1 MNRWLWTMLACV
13 AMLLAGTAQAD
24 PTDLAAPTA
33 ASAAAT
39 SVVVGA
45 GQWVHALSAFSPP
58 KYPPG
63 FAHFDYVNPDAPKGG
78 LLNLA
83 NPDRRSSFDK
93 FNPFTVKGV
102 PPAAVM
108 ILMVESLATM
118 GQDEPMAMYG
128 LLAEAMWAAPDLSS
142 ISFRIHPRARFA
154 NGDPVTPADVLH
166 SYQALSAAGAYPRY
180 RAPLA
185 GVAGVVVVDE
195 RTVRI
200 DLKERS
206 LDTLFNAGTMPVF
219 SRHWGAGKQMDDI
232 SSELPITSGAYVI
245 DSFEM
250 PRRVALKRNPAYWAR
265 DLGVRR
271 GMFNFDRIEYRMY
284 QDRDISLEAF
294 KAGEFDL
301 VKEYSA
307 RAWARRH
314 EGVKWRDGRILK
326 QALPTR
332 TGKGMQATLFNQRR
346 PLLQDIRVREA
357 LTLAWDFSNYNRYG
371 SFVRT
376 ESVFPNSDFAAQG
389 LPSPGELALLAPW
402 RAALPPRVFG
412 PAFVAPRTGT
422 GANGLRD
429 NLKRARDLLA
439 QAGWT
444 VAPDGLLRNAQGQ
457 PFELEYLEPSV
468 SGRTVMWQRNLQK
481 LGISLKER
489 LVDFALYQRRL
500 EKFDFDLVT
509 IINPDF
515 TLPSAADMAGLF
527 ASKAADN
534 EGSNNWRGVK
544 SPPADALLKAL
555 GEATNPAALRDAAR
569 AFDRVVMWSF
579 WQMPEVFN
587 NKEQVSYWDKFGMP
601 KTLPHHFKIDALLVG
616 YTDFGPW
623 PVWTW
628 WDKSLSRPAA
638 TAATPAS
645 AALTPAASKP

>member
-1 MNRWLWTMLACV
+1 MNRWLWTTLACV
-13 AMLLAGTAQAD
+13 AALLAGPAQAA
-24 PTDLAAPTA
+24 PAEQAAPTA
-33 ASAAAT
+33 ASATAP
-39 SVVVGA
+39 SVLVGA

-78 LLNLA
+78 KLNLA

-108 ILMVESLATM
+108 ILMVESLATL

-154 NGDPVTPADVLH
+154 NGDALTPADVLH

-195 RTVRI
+195 RTVRF

-219 SRHWGAGKQMDDI
+219 SRHWGAGKKMDDI

-250 PRRVALKRNPAYWAR
+250 PRRVALKRNPGYWAR

-301 VKEYSA
+301 VKEHSA

-357 LTLAWDFSNYNRYG
+357 LTLTWDFSNYNRYG
-371 SFVRT
+371 TFSRT
-376 ESVFPNSDFAAQG
+376 ESVFPNSEFAAQG
-389 LPSPGELALLAPW
+389 LPSPGELALLEPW

-412 PAFVAPRTGT
+412 PAFVAPRTAT
-422 GANGLRD
+422 GRPGASDLRD
-429 NLKRARDLLA
+429 NLRRARDLLA
-439 QAGWT
+439 QAGWK
-444 VAPDGLLRNAQGQ
+444 VAADGLLRNAQGQ
-457 PFELEYLEPSV
+457 PFELEYLEPNV

-500 EKFDFDLVT
+500 EKFDFDVLT
-509 IINPDF
+509 IVNPDF
-515 TLPSAADMAGLF
+515 TLPSAADMTGLF
-527 ASKAADN
+527 GSQAAAN

-579 WQMPEVFN
+579 WQLPEVFN
-587 NKEQVSYWDKFGMP
+587 HKEQVSYWDKFGMP
-601 KTLPHHFKIDALLVG
+601 KTLPHHFKIDTLQVG
-616 YTDFGPW
+616 FGEFGPW

-638 TAATPAS
+638 SAAS